1 MSQQEEQEEQEEPHQ
16 NIPEGSILEVL
27 NLTHRLIPSP
37 LPPTPSP
44 TVIISTPP
52 MLTLY
57 DPTFLLLLNLGS
69 FLDYKSLKFDT

>member
-1 MSQQEEQEEQEEPHQ
+1 MTQHFFTPQFRKQQQEEEEEQEPHQ
-16 NIPEGSILEVL
+16 NLPEGSILEVL
-27 NLTHRLIPSP
+27 DLTHRLIPSP

-57 DPTFLLLLNLGS
+57 DPIFLLLLN
-69 FLDYKSLKFDT
+69 